1 LFHFF
6 SIIHV
11 LTLKEVLNEYGQLI
25 WIQPPNIII
34 SNKIDDYLNKSRT
47 NGLVVWSS
55 KEPITQ
61 MTHPSMFKYFTLNSQ
76 DFYFIHMLD
85 TTKMFIVN
93 KPSIHKNLMLPWVKC
108 ALKEDCISPPGAQL
122 NGCDFTRRPE
132 FLYSGCHRYESS
144 SFSII
149 TALLFNFDSTK
160 YTPDQNQVFL
170 QSLNNLL
177 PSTTNDFTSFSIINE
192 NNLKKIQNARKNLKF
207 F

>member
-1 LFHFF
+1 
-6 SIIHV
+6 
-11 LTLKEVLNEYGQLI
+11 
-25 WIQPPNIII
+25 
-34 SNKIDDYLNKSRT
+34 
-47 NGLVVWSS
+47 
-55 KEPITQ
+55 
-61 MTHPSMFKYFTLNSQ
+61 
-76 DFYFIHMLD
+76 
-85 TTKMFIVN
+85 
-93 KPSIHKNLMLPWVKC
+93 MLPWVKC

-177 PSTTNDFTSFSIINE
+177 PSTTNDFTSFPIINE
-192 NNLKKIQNARKNLKF
+192 NNFKKNSKRKKKS
-207 F
+207 

>member
-1 LFHFF
+1 M
-6 SIIHV
+6 
-11 LTLKEVLNEYGQLI
+11 I
-25 WIQPPNIII
+25 WIQPPNIIL
-34 SNKIDDYLNKSRT
+34 SNKIEDYLNNSKT
-47 NGLVVWSS
+47 EGLVAWPC

-76 DFYFIHMLD
+76 DFYFVHMLD

-93 KPSIHKNLMLPWVKC
+93 KEHIHKKLMLPWVKC

-160 YTPDQNQVFL
+160 YTPDQNQALFSLSLTSLL
-170 QSLNNLL
+170 Q
-177 PSTTNDFTSFSIINE
+177 STTNDFTTMSVNQ
-192 NNLKKIQNARKNLKF
+192 NNNKSRIRRKNHRYKYI
-207 F
+207 